1 MSVDNMNKEQYMRRA
16 IELARLGIGKV
27 NPNPLVG
34 AVIVKNGNIIA
45 EGYHAKYGDLHAER
59 NALKNLKHK
68 EDARGAEMYVT
79 LEPCCHHGKQ
89 PPCTEAI
96 IEHGISKVYVGS
108 NDPNALVAGK
118 GIMQLREA
126 GVEVETE
133 FLKTEC
139 DALNPVF
146 FHYITTKTPYV
157 IMKYAMTLDGKIAT
171 HTGHSRW
178 VSGESARARV
188 HETRN
193 ALSGIM
199 VGIGTVL
206 NDDPLLTC
214 RMEGGTNPT
223 RIICDT
229 KLRIPLSSQI
239 VDTANE
245 VPTIVATIEPHPEYK
260 RFWMEEKEFLE
271 KNKVKVLVVKEKNN
285 RIDLRDLMI
294 ELGKLN
300 IDSIMIEGG
309 SALNYSALEE
319 GIVNRIEAYVAPKI
333 FGGVGFFTPVGGE
346 GVELA
351 TDALVARFVSATP
364 VGEDILLTYD
374 VEKREPKPED
384 KPNQT
389 ENEVEKKGKMSLEE
403 EIRNEKMKYFL
414 A

>member
-1 MSVDNMNKEQYMRRA
+1 MNISDMNNEQYMRRA

-34 AVIVKNGNIIA
+34 AVIVKDGKIIA
-45 EGYHAKYGDLHAER
+45 EGYHAKYGELHAER
-59 NALKNLKHK
+59 NAFKNLKKK
-68 EDARGAEMYVT
+68 EDAKGAELYVT

-118 GIMQLREA
+118 GIQMLLDA
-126 GVEVETE
+126 GIEVVTE
-133 FLKTEC
+133 FLKDEC

-157 IMKYAMTLDGKIAT
+157 VMKYAMTLDGKIAT

-178 VSGESARARV
+178 VSGESSRARV

-193 ALSGIM
+193 ALAGIM

-245 VPTIVATIEPHPEYK
+245 VPTIVATILPRAEYK
-260 RFWMEEKEFLE
+260 RFWNEEKAFLE
-271 KNKVKVLVVKEKNN
+271 KNHVKVLVVKEKNN
-285 RIDLRDLMI
+285 RIDLRDLMV
-294 ELGKLN
+294 ELGKLQ
-300 IDSIMIEGG
+300 IDSVLIEGG
-309 SALNYSALEE
+309 SDLNYSALKE

-346 GVELA
+346 GVEFA
-351 TDALVARFVSATP
+351 TDGLQAKFVSATP

-374 VEKREPKPED
+374 VEKRENVESDRKEEHPIE
-384 KPNQT
+384 
-389 ENEVEKKGKMSLEE
+389 ENMKMSLED
-403 EIRNEKMKYFL
+403 EIRNNKMKYFIPEE
-414 A
+414 